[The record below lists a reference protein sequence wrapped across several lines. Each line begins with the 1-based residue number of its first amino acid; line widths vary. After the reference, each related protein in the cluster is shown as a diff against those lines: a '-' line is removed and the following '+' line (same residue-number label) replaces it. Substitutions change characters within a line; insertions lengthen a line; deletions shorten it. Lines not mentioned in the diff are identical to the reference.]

1 MADCID
7 PEVWNAMRRI
17 QQLTVIGTVALA
29 ASLVPAR
36 VWAGAQEQAAAEALF
51 QDARNLMQGGK
62 FAEACPKLVDSN
74 KLDPAVGTL
83 LYLGECYEKNGQTA
97 SAWVTFQ
104 TAAEAGNKAN
114 QPERAKVASD
124 RANALLPKLSK
135 ITITVA
141 AAANVAGL
149 EVKRDGIDVGK
160 ATWGVGVPVDPGE
173 HSIVAKAPG
182 KKDWS
187 KNVRV
192 EPDGATANV
201 DIPTLEDV
209 TAKPPEAASPN
220 AQSLT
225 TGAKLDDT
233 AFTSNGISQRQWAH
247 VAGGIGILGLAAG
260 TVFGLEA
267 NSKENQSHKDCLPN
281 APTECNPAGVDLRH
295 SGHTYATMANV
306 AFGVGAAGL
315 ITGVILRFTAP
326 SATPTSEKAT
336 TTSSWRRFVFT
347 PVVTERSSSL
357 LVTGAF

>member
-1 MADCID
+1 MADCIE
-7 PEVWNAMRRI
+7 PKEQITMRFI
-17 QQLTVIGTVALA
+17 QRLTIVGTVALVV
-29 ASLVPAR
+29 SLVPAR
-36 VWAGAQEQAAAEALF
+36 AWAGAPEQAAAEALF
-51 QDARNLMQGGK
+51 QDARRLMQDGK

-74 KLDPAVGTL
+74 KLDPAVGTS
-83 LYLGECYEKNGQTA
+83 LYLGECYEKNGQSA

-104 TAAEAGNKAN
+104 AAAEAGNKAN

-124 RANALLPKLSK
+124 RANALLAKLSK

-141 AAANVAGL
+141 AAANVPGL

-173 HSIVAKAPG
+173 HSIVATAPG

-209 TAKPPEAASPN
+209 AAKPPAVASPN
-220 AQSLT
+220 AQPFT
-225 TGAKLDDT
+225 AQAKLDDT
-233 AFTSNGISQRQWAH
+233 ASASNGSTQRQWAH

-260 TVFGLEA
+260 IVFGLEA
-267 NSKENQSHKDCLPN
+267 NSKENQSQKDCLPN

-295 SGHTYATMANV
+295 SGHNYATMANV
-306 AFGVGAAGL
+306 AFGVGAVGL

-336 TTSSWRRFVFT
+336 SSWRRFAIT